1 MTIQAIIK
9 KHIPESLEPMM
20 ELAFSGV
27 LSSSPVFGQV
37 MAAAS
42 ASEEV
47 ETATKEALGMPA
59 TIMVLLSFFNGH
71 ADAAKAMATELIESQ
86 LLNDQESTFLS
97 FFVKTAGATHGN

>member
-1 MTIQAIIK
+1 MSMTIQAIIK

-27 LSSSPVFGQV
+27 LSSSPVFGPV

-47 ETATKEALGMPA
+47 ETAT
-59 TIMVLLSFFNGH
+59 
-71 ADAAKAMATELIESQ
+71 
-86 LLNDQESTFLS
+86 
-97 FFVKTAGATHGN
+97 